1 MEKKKN
7 SKADIGKNSSLYFAV
22 GLALMVFLSYGAINY
37 KVYESSDLDLDQLTG
52 LETIDEDDVPPPPP
66 PPEPEKP
73 PPPPPPPPD
82 VIEIIEDEE
91 EIEETIIEST
101 ESDEELIIEDIEVEE
116 VEEEVEVPFAVIEN
130 VPVFPGCERGNNEK
144 KRKCMSEKIAK
155 FVQKK
160 FNTDLAGDLGLTGR
174 QRISVI
180 FKIDKSGNVTG
191 VRARAP
197 HPRLE
202 KEAQR
207 VINLLP
213 KMQPGK
219 QRGKA
224 VIVPYSLPIIFQVQ
238 D

>member
-1 MEKKKN
+1 MSISSNKVIVPGLKSLLPIIFKVESDSLTQSEKKPILN
-7 SKADIGKNSSLYFAV
+7 VVDGDN
-22 GLALMVFLSYGAINY
+22 
-37 KVYESSDLDLDQLTG
+37 
-52 LETIDEDDVPPPPP
+52 
-66 PPEPEKP
+66 
-73 PPPPPPPPD
+73 
-82 VIEIIEDEE
+82 
-91 EIEETIIEST
+91 
-101 ESDEELIIEDIEVEE
+101 
-116 VEEEVEVPFAVIEN
+116 VEVSFSTVEN

-144 KRKCMSEKIAK
+144 KRKCMSDKIAK
-155 FVQKK
+155 FVQRK

-180 FKIDKSGNVTG
+180 FKIDKGGNVTG